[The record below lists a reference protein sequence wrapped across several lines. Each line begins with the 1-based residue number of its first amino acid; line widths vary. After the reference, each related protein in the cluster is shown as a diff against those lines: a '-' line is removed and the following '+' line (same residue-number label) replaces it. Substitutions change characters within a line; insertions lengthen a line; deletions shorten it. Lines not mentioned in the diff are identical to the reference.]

1 MKKLNCFPIIFISFL
16 SHMIVFGAIENQGVI
31 GGPFH
36 GISRDA
42 SGQVLNQVGAFAE
55 FTVPTG
61 IVGESGKHTLSSKD
75 KTALSA
81 YLRLDDGT
89 LTVLKSSELEWS
101 TTSTDISIANG
112 FAETTQVTEKAR
124 VSINLSAEG
133 FTTRIFIRMDPGE
146 SMAEA
151 MANSGLSRALAQST
165 PVEGANGWLSS
176 PWFGKFYNAGNN
188 WIMHQNHGWIY
199 VPVTNTPNLWYW
211 HPQQEWV
218 WTGPQIHP
226 HLFRNKDGAWLYFMK
241 EALPRKILYNYET
254 QKFEEQSSQ

>member
-16 SHMIVFGAIENQGVI
+16 SHIIVFGAIENQGVI

-61 IVGESGKHTLSSKD
+61 IVGESGKNTLSSKD

-133 FTTRIFIRMDPGE
+133 FTTRI
-146 SMAEA
+146 SV
-151 MANSGLSRALAQST
+151 SYT
-165 PVEGANGWLSS
+165 
-176 PWFGKFYNAGNN
+176 
-188 WIMHQNHGWIY
+188 
-199 VPVTNTPNLWYW
+199 
-211 HPQQEWV
+211 
-218 WTGPQIHP
+218 
-226 HLFRNKDGAWLYFMK
+226 HLT
-241 EALPRKILYNYET
+241 LPT
-254 QKFEEQSSQ
+254 TVSV